1 MVQSWTQIRKKEEED
16 MSKGLKIMSLGVIN
30 HGMSLSVLYIDSI
43 ELYWFNFCVCNFQ
56 IESEWSLMNSNAAV
70 RGRNSNDC
78 FIGQSSSRSDTSI
91 TTTVVTTIIGNL
103 TFVDI
108 FPSTYFY
115 DYHLCIVNTWKPWI
129 FNTQSVG
136 LLYFKYMVNS
146 RVTSLL

>member
-1 MVQSWTQIRKKEEED
+1 
-16 MSKGLKIMSLGVIN
+16 MSKGLKIMSGVIN

-56 IESEWSLMNSNAAV
+56 IESEWSLMNSNAADK
-70 RGRNSNDC
+70 GWNSNDC
-78 FIGQSSSRSDTSI
+78 LIGQSSSRSDTSI

-115 DYHLCIVNTWKPWI
+115 DSLVYSKHMETVDI
-129 FNTQSVG
+129 Q
-136 LLYFKYMVNS
+136 YMVNS

>member
-1 MVQSWTQIRKKEEED
+1 MVQSWTQIWKKEEED

-115 DYHLCIVNTWKPWI
+115 DYHLCIVNMETVDI
-129 FNTQSVG
+129 QYTV
-136 LLYFKYMVNS
+136 S
-146 RVTSLL
+146 RPLVF

>member
-1 MVQSWTQIRKKEEED
+1 
-16 MSKGLKIMSLGVIN
+16 
-30 HGMSLSVLYIDSI
+30 
-43 ELYWFNFCVCNFQ
+43 
-56 IESEWSLMNSNAAV
+56 MNSNTAV

-91 TTTVVTTIIGNL
+91 TTTVVTTIIGSL

-115 DYHLCIVNTWKPWI
+115 DSLVYSKHKETVDIQYTV
-129 FNTQSVG
+129 SR